1 MRVFPLLTAVRILIT
16 VGTTS
21 ANSPTILVATNTQ
34 QPVAISVAG
43 PYRQIDEKSLPVLDS
58 EALYSSVFSQQRLQ
72 CSIKVQK
79 NLVQRTSL
87 SSGGHRHDSHDA

>member
-43 PYRQIDEKSLPVLDS
+43 PYRQIDVKSLPVLDS
-58 EALYSSVFSQQRLQ
+58 EALYSSVFSQQCLQ
-72 CSIKVQK
+72 CAGRDFSVPR
-79 NLVQRTSL
+79 LSTDVGHFRRTSP
-87 SSGGHRHDSHDA
+87 